1 MAASQN
7 VRSVSS
13 RAAQAVPNAM
23 VSGIPM
29 PRRRKG
35 NPSFWRRT
43 ERLMLAAS
51 VNRTSERAISLT
63 KRTV

>member
-1 MAASQN
+1 
-7 VRSVSS
+7 
-13 RAAQAVPNAM
+13 
-23 VSGIPM
+23 M

-63 KRTV
+63 KSSMTVEPEFDETKYRRSRIRNLPQRIRLAA